1 MVNENGV
8 LEYTKRSLEQQ
19 INSKSNEISELRK
32 INVEIE
38 DKLKITQMESNRVME
53 KLRASEEQNHSDA
66 EKIEALEMEF
76 KKMINENE
84 NRVDLLQ
91 KEINGLR
98 DAITEYEIKDTQNQ
112 SLLRSRSQ
120 DFENLIR
127 KV

>member
-1 MVNENGV
+1 
-8 LEYTKRSLEQQ
+8 
-19 INSKSNEISELRK
+19 
-32 INVEIE
+32 
-38 DKLKITQMESNRVME
+38 MESNRVME